1 MHCTALCT
9 VTVFGVLQGGE
20 ALFDLSFARL
30 NYVCGVSFSVAL
42 FFSSIF
48 SLLLLLILLQ
58 SFYSANPLLLA
69 KMHTKGAHVRF
80 HMHVPVAPGK
90 VLYIQ
95 APPHA
100 LRPLT
105 RSIFVH
111 TPFCLFLFHFNNW
124 ILVVISLNN
133 KGRVGEKITP
143 YTYASYVFGSASCIG
158 AAELNVSGDNG
169 MIRAGGIEHN
179 NTTQHKCRRAVVIAI
194 SVASQLTSEPR
205 A

>member
-179 NTTQHKCRRAVVIAI
+179 NTTQHNINVDV
-194 SVASQLTSEPR
+194 QLLLLYLSR
-205 A
+205 VS